1 MNKTVGFVS
10 AYEEITKDNY
20 IFNFPDGG
28 IGDNL
33 YLPFVELKS
42 AWEKIGIN
50 VCTPDTT
57 KLENID
63 SFIFMDTPD
72 EENKYFMFAKDNNV
86 PMYLLIE
93 ELILH
98 RTENMNLSRHAHFRK
113 IFTYQDDMID
123 SKKYFKLGHPS
134 HRIPDRI
141 PRDIT
146 QKRKLCTVIAGKK
159 TLNHPLE
166 LYSKRVEAIRWFEE
180 HHPEEFDLYGINWN
194 KPRKFQGDFFKILN
208 RSTLIRRLCT
218 KKFPSWRGEIENKRD
233 VLKKYKFSICYES
246 VKGIH
251 GYITEKIF
259 DCFFAGC
266 VPVYWGAD
274 NITCHVPKEC
284 FIDKRD
290 FDTYEC
296 LYEYVVKMTAEQH
309 SGYLTAIETYL
320 KSEKAYPF
328 SIDYFV
334 EVLTKEI
341 ADDLL

>member
-10 AYEEITKDNY
+10 TYEELTKNNY

-50 VCTPDTT
+50 ACTPDTT

-63 SFIFMDTPD
+63 SFIFMDMPD

-123 SKKYFKLGHPS
+123 NKKYFKLNYS

-194 KPRKFQGDFFKILN
+194 KPRKFQGGFSKILN
-208 RSTLIRRLCT
+208 RSTLIRKLCT
-218 KKFPSWRGEIENKRD
+218 KKFPSWRGTIKNKRD
-233 VLKKYKFSICYES
+233 VLKKYKFSICYENCKN
-246 VKGIH
+246 VK

-266 VPVYWGAD
+266 IPVYWGAD
-274 NITCHVPKEC
+274 NITDHTPKEC

-290 FDTYEC
+290 FSTYEC
-296 LYEYVVKMTAEQH
+296 LYEYMVNMTAEQY
-309 SGYLTAIETYL
+309 SDYLTAIESFL
-320 KSEKAYPF
+320 RSQKPHPF
-328 SIDYFV
+328 TIDYFI
-334 EVLTKEI
+334 ETLTKEI
-341 ADDLL
+341 ASDSL